1 MLAAPCDP
9 PLTSRV
15 CPSSGSPKDAR
26 AADRPPTRSSSVIPA
41 RNGSPMHLAPGS
53 GVSRKDVKTWSLNR
67 AASRLASPGSAF
79 CSWMTIGI
87 LRRRA
92 AR

>member
-1 MLAAPCDP
+1 MP
-9 PLTSRV
+9 P
-15 CPSSGSPKDAR
+15 
-26 AADRPPTRSSSVIPA
+26 
-41 RNGSPMHLAPGS
+41 RNGSPMQVARGS
-53 GVSRKDVKTWSLNR
+53 GVSGKDVKTWSLNR